1 MQPQHTQAVQE
12 YLGKFHSS
20 HSSPGMWTLSS
31 KIKQTSPLRL
41 AAGRGHSGC
50 VEELLF
56 RGAEVDADPGGRTA
70 LHDAC
75 SGGHNVCVRLL
86 LDHGADPDLLAVDG
100 NAPLH
105 LCNAAETYQ

>member
-1 MQPQHTQAVQE
+1 MISKYFVQNCFNNCSLS
-12 YLGKFHSS
+12 YSFLGA
-20 HSSPGMWTLSS
+20 GMWTLIS
-31 KIKQTSPLRL
+31 KVKQTSALRL
-41 AAGRGHSGC
+41 AASRGHSGC

-75 SGGHNVCVRLL
+75 SGGHHVCVRLL
-86 LDHGADPDLLAVDG
+86 LDHGADPDMLSVDG

-105 LCNAAETYQ
+105 LCNAVETYQ

>member
-1 MQPQHTQAVQE
+1 
-12 YLGKFHSS
+12 
-20 HSSPGMWTLSS
+20 MWTLIS
-31 KIKQTSPLRL
+31 KIKQTSALRL
-41 AAGRGHSGC
+41 AASRGHSGC

-75 SGGHNVCVRLL
+75 SGGHHICVHLL